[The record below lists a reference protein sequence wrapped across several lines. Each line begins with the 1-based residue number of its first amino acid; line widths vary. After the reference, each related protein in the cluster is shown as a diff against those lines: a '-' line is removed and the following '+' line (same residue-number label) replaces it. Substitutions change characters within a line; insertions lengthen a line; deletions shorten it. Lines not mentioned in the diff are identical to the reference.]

1 MNRLK
6 IAVTTEGHDGLND
19 IVSHVFGKTKTF
31 TIVNVEEGK
40 IKDVKT
46 VDNPAAPYAQGS
58 GPIASKTLAELK
70 VDMVITAQLGPGAA
84 KLLDYHKIAILMV
97 DPEITVAAAINKAV
111 AKSNNQD
118 A

>member
-1 MNRLK
+1 LNKRK
-6 IAVTTEGHDGLND
+6 IAVVTEGYDGLND
-19 IVSHVFGKTKTF
+19 TVSNVFGKTKTF
-31 TIVNVEEGK
+31 TIVNVDDGK

-46 VDNPAAPYAQGS
+46 VDNPAAAYNQGS

-70 VDMVITAQLGPGAA
+70 VDMVITSQLGPGAA
-84 KLLDYHKIAILMV
+84 ELLEYHKIAALIV

-111 AKSNNQD
+111 SKSNNQD